1 MSRGTRNI
9 FPQESDPRKAIGLRL
24 REFADKSGGPTA
36 LARSMGVTP
45 QYLNVYLSGR
55 SVPGTK
61 LQARL
66 REVGCDTTWLI
77 TGQSEGEIKRDFE
90 MTVRRLMKEHN
101 ITKDEIEIISVLRSF
116 GIRDTIDLWEYM
128 DSKKLHKRLDSLVKD
143 RIKAQSK

>member
-1 MSRGTRNI
+1 
-9 FPQESDPRKAIGLRL
+9 
-24 REFADKSGGPTA
+24 
-36 LARSMGVTP
+36 
-45 QYLNVYLSGR
+45 
-55 SVPGTK
+55 
-61 LQARL
+61 
-66 REVGCDTTWLI
+66 
-77 TGQSEGEIKRDFE
+77 